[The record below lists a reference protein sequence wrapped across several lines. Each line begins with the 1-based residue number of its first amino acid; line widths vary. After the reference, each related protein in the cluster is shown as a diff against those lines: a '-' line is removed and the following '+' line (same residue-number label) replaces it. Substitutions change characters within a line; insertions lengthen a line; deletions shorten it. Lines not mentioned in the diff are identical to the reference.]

1 MIDNKFLDL
10 LVESNK
16 TLLDEIKQ
24 VTNSSEYI
32 VLDNAQKDRLLKKIG
47 KKYDVDMMFLPMS
60 NYDLI
65 NLMKV
70 TEPTFYGIELNISK
84 KGELNYPSFLI
95 RNNDAGSSISIGIDY
110 LLLKQADIMMNFNL
124 EKKTLQYT
132 SSVEERSDIL
142 NKHSEIFNNNFDS
155 ILNAVMN
162 NQDLPEDV
170 RSFISILS
178 DEDVSTPVR
187 VKFEP
192 FSIVKKE
199 TITERLKNRLFK

>member
-16 TLLDEIKQ
+16 SLLEEIKT

-32 VLDNAQKDRLLKKIG
+32 VLDNGQKDRLLKKIG
-47 KKYDVDMMFLPMS
+47 KKYDIDMMFLPMS

-84 KGELNYPSFLI
+84 NGELNHPSFLI

-110 LLLKQADIMMNFNL
+110 LLLKQADTMMNFNL
-124 EKKTLQYT
+124 EKKTLLYT